1 MVLGM
6 DIANG
11 EDFSA
16 NIAVTGD
23 SGSLLKEPED
33 MGNPEWKT
41 SVHALLF

>member
-11 EDFSA
+11 EDFSV

-23 SGSLLKEPED
+23 SSSLLEEPED
-33 MGNPEWKT
+33 MGNLVCMHY
-41 SVHALLF
+41 SFRR

>member
-1 MVLGM
+1 M

-23 SGSLLKEPED
+23 SGSLLEEPED
-33 MGNPEWKT
+33 MGIQNERLVCMHY
-41 SVHALLF
+41 S